1 MNELSLLIEEAHDLE
16 ICKIIPR
23 HDSFPAKEIT
33 DELNQ
38 SINIEH
44 PLTFK
49 PKHDL
54 KSSFH
59 YPKSLN
65 QS

>member
-1 MNELSLLIEEAHDLE
+1 MNELSVLIEEAHELE

-23 HDSFPAKEIT
+23 HDSFPAKEISG
-33 DELNQ
+33 ESNQ

-49 PKHDL
+49 PKPD
-54 KSSFH
+54 
-59 YPKSLN
+59 PK
-65 QS
+65 